1 MRWTH
6 EEAVQRLADRVG
18 CPKGP
23 AADRERTLEESLL
36 PMVRCALRSGL
47 GHPRLV
53 RWVRKTL
60 PAVPGPHQAGRPV
73 DPDLTGPP
81 LARLL
86 FRTLLREMYQD
97 PARALETVLG
107 A

>member
-1 MRWTH
+1 MLWTYAR
-6 EEAVQRLADRVG
+6 AVQQLADRVG
-18 CPKGP
+18 CPQGP
-23 AADRERTLEESLL
+23 TADRERSLEESLL
-36 PMVRCALRSGL
+36 PMVRCALRSGQ

-53 RWVRKTL
+53 RWLQKTL

-86 FRTLLREMYQD
+86 CRTLLRQVDGE
-97 PARALETVLG
+97 PARALETVIG
-107 A
+107 